1 MITVYPVLRQRM
13 KEHGVSGEEL
23 AAISGTSR
31 IAFYMK
37 MWGIKRWN
45 LTEVVKICCFFR
57 TPDAEHLF
65 VRNYN
70 KQQFLESQ
78 EENGNE
84 L

>member
-13 KEHGVSGEEL
+13 KEHGVSNKEL
-23 AAISGTSR
+23 AAVVGISR
-31 IAFYMK
+31 IAFYLK
-37 MWGIKRWN
+37 MWGIKRWT
-45 LTEVVKICCFFR
+45 LTEAVKICGFFS

-78 EENGNE
+78 GENSHV
-84 L
+84 

>member
-13 KEHGVSGEEL
+13 KEHGVTNREL
-23 AAISGTSR
+23 AAVIGDNLITFSLK
-31 IAFYMK
+31 I
-37 MWGIKRWN
+37 WGIKRWT
-45 LTEVVKICCFFR
+45 LTDAVLLCGFFS